1 MKKYLLLVP
10 VMALS
15 ACSYITREE
24 SNQRMD
30 RIEEKVDSIIVHN
43 NTTYDILVDN
53 ELRLSELEKDAR
65 KRGVPVPQKNISVQ
79 ALQQVPANQAGYQE
93 NLPQINAQQVQP
105 APVGAITGQ
114 DLSKVQEV
122 NQNNVTQNVVQPA
135 QQTQPVQQVQ
145 QQQPVQPQP
154 VQQVQQPVQTAQAQQ
169 AVKPQ
174 PVQQKQAPKAQAQ
187 QAQPKQQAPKQQPAQ
202 QPVQTQPAQPKQP
215 VQQVQQQQPVQ
226 TAQAAPAGQQKA
238 VNSQALYEQAFQY
251 YVGKEYA
258 KAEQAF
264 NEFLAKYPHDIL
276 APNALY
282 WKGETLYA
290 RAIYP
295 QAIFAFK
302 EVQTRYPKHPKTAD
316 SLLKTAMS
324 YARLGDKENASLHYL
339 VLLEDW
345 PNSEAAQK
353 ARAMG
358 AM

>member
-169 AVKPQ
+169 AVQPQ